1 MKLVSAKGPG
11 ARRGSLIGEQM
22 RESLPR
28 AWQRW
33 SENFAT
39 SGHDP
44 EQLARQLADAPGWD
58 ACERFVPDL
67 VDELQSTAKAAGMP
81 WHQVAALSMLDEVW
95 ALTGGMAC
103 TAIAVTRDGQRAA
116 GQNMDLELW
125 TDTLQT
131 VFQVRDHHGLGVV
144 AATYPGSLATCGM
157 NSNGVVV
164 VVNALDLVT
173 DPAGVMVD
181 MVVRGALHQ
190 PSARDAIDF
199 VRSVPHASGQ
209 TYTIVDAHELYMVE
223 ADATGVIDVPEVD
236 PLVAL
241 HTNHSFT
248 REHPVSVSS
257 RTRYDAITATRDNI
271 HSAKDIREALTNMD
285 TGVCQRAGRFTP
297 GMFTFM
303 GIVGD
308 CLARRV
314 WVNVSPATGGGFTEV
329 AFL

>member
-1 MKLVSAKGPG
+1 
-11 ARRGSLIGEQM
+11 
-22 RESLPR
+22 
-28 AWQRW
+28 
-33 SENFAT
+33 
-39 SGHDP
+39 
-44 EQLARQLADAPGWD
+44 
-58 ACERFVPDL
+58 
-67 VDELQSTAKAAGMP
+67 
-81 WHQVAALSMLDEVW
+81 
-95 ALTGGMAC
+95 
-103 TAIAVTRDGQRAA
+103 
-116 GQNMDLELW
+116 
-125 TDTLQT
+125 
-131 VFQVRDHHGLGVV
+131 
-144 AATYPGSLATCGM
+144 
-157 NSNGVVV
+157 
-164 VVNALDLVT
+164 
-173 DPAGVMVD
+173 
-181 MVVRGALHQ
+181 
-190 PSARDAIDF
+190 
-199 VRSVPHASGQ
+199 
-209 TYTIVDAHELYMVE
+209 MVE